1 MVKMNVIDYI
11 AITCNLKNDRL
22 HMITW
27 TNVIDYSWLRLP
39 HVCLKIHVLIEIGCG
54 KKQHRYLF

>member
-22 HMITW
+22 QIKYDYMKKCNRLQLITI
-27 TNVIDYSWLRLP
+27 TSCLPQDTCINRNWLW
-39 HVCLKIHVLIEIGCG
+39 
-54 KKQHRYLF
+54 